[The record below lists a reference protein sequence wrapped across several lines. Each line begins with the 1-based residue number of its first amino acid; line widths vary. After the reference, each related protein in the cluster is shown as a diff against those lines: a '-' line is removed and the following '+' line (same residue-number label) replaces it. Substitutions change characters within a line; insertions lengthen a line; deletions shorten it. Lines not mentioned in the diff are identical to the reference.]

1 MSLLVFCHIEKCA
14 GTYLL
19 HSLRQTFGLGH
30 VDAIP
35 ISSDSMLFGGRDLK
49 RLKLLNPVLTSISG
63 HTVRINSNLESVE
76 PDVDYIT
83 LFRDPERR
91 YVSDFFHFGHRFLK
105 DPRDFEEWLEGESR
119 RNFQT
124 KSIAENGRAEDAI
137 AELGRF
143 SIVGVIEQTDRFLNA
158 TATLVND
165 KYRRSL
171 FRPKQAV
178 NVQRRSKGMNREVEE
193 TREKF
198 ATQITAANS
207 EDRLLYDHVVAHSLD
222 AQDERLAELPV
233 PASTDPRKRMTING
247 YPVLNLC
254 FRNLIYKPAL
264 LRMPFRVHRIP
275 IYQGSPSQPGR

>member
-1 MSLLVFCHIEKCA
+1 
-14 GTYLL
+14 
-19 HSLRQTFGLGH
+19 
-30 VDAIP
+30 
-35 ISSDSMLFGGRDLK
+35 MLFGGRDLK

-105 DPRDFEEWLEGESR
+105 DPRDFEEWLEVESR

-165 KYRRSL
+165 KI
-171 FRPKQAV
+171 QA
-178 NVQRRSKGMNREVEE
+178 
-193 TREKF
+193 F
-198 ATQITAANS
+198 AVS
-207 EDRLLYDHVVAHSLD
+207 S
-222 AQDERLAELPV
+222 
-233 PASTDPRKRMTING
+233 
-247 YPVLNLC
+247 
-254 FRNLIYKPAL
+254 
-264 LRMPFRVHRIP
+264 
-275 IYQGSPSQPGR
+275 